1 MKPRSKSQPRSALD
15 SLVAAWRSAAEREE
29 AARAERYA
37 LEEKLRSVLEPR
49 WRERCRSEGQ
59 YVPSFSLPIDEAGLI
74 VMVRPERSHRIARER
89 EDELRA
95 IFGDD
100 YANHFEMLCRM
111 WIDFAKLATRGTD
124 FIVNALSG
132 LFEYVC
138 FESEIR
144 PLPSYYRD
152 RVLCSEFARK
162 AETAEGRGLVKPL
175 QPAFIVRPRNAGP
188 GRRPPVKI
196 NHQLDEFQPSVNSPE
211 SRPHRGSRPRAAKP
225 MQSAFAVKQQS
236 PEHQDDPS

>member
-15 SLVAAWRSAAEREE
+15 SLVAAWRSAAMRAE
-29 AARAERYA
+29 AAGAERRA
-37 LEEKLRSVLEPR
+37 LEEKLLSVLEPR
-49 WRERCRSEGQ
+49 WKDRCKSEGRHLS
-59 YVPSFSLPIDEAGLI
+59 SFSVSDGEAGLI
-74 VMVRPERSHRIARER
+74 AMVRLERCRRIPAER

-95 IFGDD
+95 IFGGD
-100 YANHFEMLCRM
+100 YSTHFEMLCRVG
-111 WIDFAKLATRGTD
+111 IDFAELTPHDTD
-124 FIVNALSG
+124 RVVNALSG
-132 LFEYVC
+132 LLDYLR

-196 NHQLDEFQPSVNSPE
+196 NHQVNEFQPSVNFPE
-211 SRPHRGSRPRAAKP
+211 SRPRKDSCPRQRSRCSPHSLSGSRALGT
-225 MQSAFAVKQQS
+225 
-236 PEHQDDPS
+236 